1 MRSRLFLL
9 RAFSW
14 KRPNILFLVN
24 VHRLFFASSFLFIA
38 SPIVA
43 EQIPAKQIPAE
54 QIPTPIGTAASEV
67 LNYTMPKFP
76 PELIGAKMGDGEAVV
91 VITIDD
97 HGKVDDSLALEAT
110 NDAFAN
116 AATSAVSEWL
126 FKPISAIAANSA
138 MSSSAMS
145 NSAMSDVATS
155 SPRREVLQFN
165 FKRSGVVT
173 TMTHSDAA
181 KDAFVGT
188 RGPEVR
194 TVAWNALDS
203 IPRPIKVDMPQLP
216 LSTSA
221 KREKTPLVINF
232 VIDRQG
238 HVRVPV
244 IRGAADPALA
254 KAVLSAVKTW
264 RYTPPMQQKQAVAV
278 EVTNALVLPDPIAQ

>member
-9 RAFSW
+9 RAFLW
-14 KRPNILFLVN
+14 KRLNILFLVN
-24 VHRLFFASSFLFIA
+24 VYRLFFASSFLFIA

-43 EQIPAKQIPAE
+43 EQIPAKQIPA
-54 QIPTPIGTAASEV
+54 PIGTAASEV
-67 LNYTMPKFP
+67 LSYTMPKFP

-97 HGKVDDSLALEAT
+97 SGKVDDSLALEAT

-126 FKPISAIAANSA
+126 FKPIGEIAANSA
-138 MSSSAMS
+138 APDLAKSW
-145 NSAMSDVATS
+145 
-155 SPRREVLQFN
+155 PRREVLQFN

-181 KDAFVGT
+181 HDAFVGT

-203 IPRPIKVDMPQLP
+203 VPRPIKVDMPQLP

-221 KREKTPLVINF
+221 KRDKTPLVINF

-238 HVRVPV
+238 QVRVPV

-278 EVTNALVLPDPIAQ
+278 EVTNALVLPDSAAK

>member
-43 EQIPAKQIPAE
+43 EQIPAKQIPAK
-54 QIPTPIGTAASEV
+54 QIPAPIGTDASEV
-67 LNYTMPKFP
+67 LDYTMPKFP

-116 AATSAVSEWL
+116 AAISAVSEWL

-145 NSAMSDVATS
+145 DATTS

-203 IPRPIKVDMPQLP
+203 APRPIKVDMPQLP

-278 EVTNALVLPDPIAQ
+278 EVTNALVFPDPIAQ

>member
-14 KRPNILFLVN
+14 KRPNILFLIN

-43 EQIPAKQIPAE
+43 EQIPADQIPAKQIPA
-54 QIPTPIGTAASEV
+54 PIGTAASEV

-97 HGKVDDSLALEAT
+97 SGNVDDSLALEAT
-110 NDAFAN
+110 NEAFAN

-126 FKPISAIAANSA
+126 FKPISAIAAN
-138 MSSSAMS
+138 SAMS

-194 TVAWNALDS
+194 TVAWSALDS
-203 IPRPIKVDMPQLP
+203 APRPIKVDMPQLP
-216 LSTSA
+216 PSTSA
-221 KREKTPLVINF
+221 KRDKTPLVINF